1 MGPSL
6 AQQMQLP
13 QVTNVRELQPDG
25 ESLLIHRQ
33 TTQGEEVLRCALPAL
48 VTVSATPY
56 AFRMPTVR
64 GKLQARKK
72 EIPILDETCMDVD
85 LDRCGLRGSP
95 TRVIQTAT
103 KSVQVAAPGSR
114 TARRAARPS
123 SWHSCWPGW
132 ARQGRGCDR

>member
-1 MGPSL
+1 MAP
-6 AQQMQLP
+6 
-13 QVTNVRELQPDG
+13 
-25 ESLLIHRQ
+25 
-33 TTQGEEVLRCALPAL
+33 LPAL

-56 AFRMPTVR
+56 ALRMPTVR

-103 KSVQVAAPGSR
+103 NSVQGCCTWLLDSPQGSAAQQLAQLLTRLG
-114 TARRAARPS
+114 AAEK
-123 SWHSCWPGW
+123 GV
-132 ARQGRGCDR
+132 